1 MSRKILVGSSVFFN
15 EIEGF
20 QPKDTDYVILDEKP
34 FGYDFVRQTTS
45 RKGCLFEW
53 RRMSPEQFVEYSLS
67 RGPAMQIGKFLVP
80 EFVQEIGFTIEHL
93 KKLKPL
99 AERLEGRHKYEKVI
113 YDAYFENGEFKLT
126 EEQRNKAYEQ
136 YKLGRSTT

>member
-20 QPKDTDYVILDEKP
+20 QPKDRDYVILDEKP
-34 FGYDFVRQTTS
+34 VGYNFVRQTTS
-45 RKGCLFEW
+45 GKECLFEW
-53 RRMSPEQFVEYSLS
+53 RRMIPEQFVEYSLH

-99 AERLEGRHKYEKVI
+99 AEKLDERHKYEKVI
-113 YDAYFENGEFKLT
+113 YDAYIENGAFELT
-126 EEQRNKAYEQ
+126 AEQRSKAYEQ
-136 YKLGRSTT
+136 YELVRGI